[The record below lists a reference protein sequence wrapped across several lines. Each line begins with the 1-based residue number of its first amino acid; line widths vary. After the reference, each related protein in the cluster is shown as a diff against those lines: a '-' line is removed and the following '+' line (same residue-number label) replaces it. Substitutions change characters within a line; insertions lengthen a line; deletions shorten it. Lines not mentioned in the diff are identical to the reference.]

1 MVGVV
6 QTKGRGALQCC
17 AASFTPPEE
26 RSLLFLRRQQTNW
39 KEVLRRQDQETELP
53 LVLGGGGSCNL
64 RGGLGPGSLTDH
76 SSFSK
81 THTHSSSGVSET
93 RLDPHSSFSSSRRR
107 FGSTGVTGTSRRICS
122 YSEAAP
128 ETRAGNKHTCGSA
141 GTRMSHRARFFS
153 VSQQRPGAGFHGYH
167 E

>member
-1 MVGVV
+1 M
-6 QTKGRGALQCC
+6 
-17 AASFTPPEE
+17 
-26 RSLLFLRRQQTNW
+26 LRRFLHASRRTFSAIPQTAAN
-39 KEVLRRQDQETELP
+39 KLEGGSQTTGSRDGASTGA
-53 LVLGGGGSCNL
+53 GGGGSCNL